1 MRQLLDD
8 IAKYKGLWK
17 ISFNLLKIATNSS
30 LSPANPG
37 TDANDLTTW
46 IQSQLDKDDTLFDYE
61 DLVLTGDSDHDKSTN
76 DAPLAL
82 ERVSGPKLR
91 RSVPKSVPDI
101 YGYDYGKHNRGEDY
115 EKDNLDDYEEYGDYS
130 GKDSREDYGED
141 NVNDDV
147 PYDYNYLNRFGQS
160 YGRSK
165 ESNESEEYE
174 YYL

>member
-1 MRQLLDD
+1 M
-8 IAKYKGLWK
+8 
-17 ISFNLLKIATNSS
+17 TNSS
-30 LSPANPG
+30 PSPANPG
-37 TDANDLTTW
+37 TDANDLTSW

-61 DLVLTGDSDHDKSTN
+61 DLVVTGDSDHDKSTN

-130 GKDSREDYGED
+130 GKDYGED

-147 PYDYNYLNRFGQS
+147 PYDYNNYLNQFGQS